1 MTHGID
7 TDFLVAA
14 EIRDHPFHG
23 QADALLQAL
32 MADGH
37 DLAVAPQTLA
47 IDVDPLDDM
56 ISETQRIV

>member
-14 EIRDHPFHG
+14 EIWDHPFHR
-23 QADALLQAL
+23 QTDKLLQSL

-37 DLAVAPQTLA
+37 DLAV
-47 IDVDPLDDM
+47 
-56 ISETQRIV
+56 